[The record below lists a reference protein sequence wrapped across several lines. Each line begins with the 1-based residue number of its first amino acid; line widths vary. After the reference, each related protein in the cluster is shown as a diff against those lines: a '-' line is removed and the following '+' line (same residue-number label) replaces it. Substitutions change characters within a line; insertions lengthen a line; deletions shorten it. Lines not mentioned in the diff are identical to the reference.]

1 MKKLNRYT
9 EPETYFDEMGR
20 KLNMENTWSTIIYWF
35 IILIAAIS
43 LLSSCSQ
50 KHWQKRGIRK
60 NWIQKDSV
68 YLHDTIRGFDTTFI
82 RQFDTT
88 TLTDTFEVIKEGVK
102 VKTVIQ
108 WKNRI
113 VEMQITK
120 RDTVIT
126 NVCPPAILCEDRKWF
141 DRFLLGF
148 AVGVLLMTL
157 IIYLIKK

>member
-1 MKKLNRYT
+1 MKTLLNCS
-9 EPETYFDEMGR
+9 
-20 KLNMENTWSTIIYWF
+20 LVLTII
-35 IILIAAIS
+35 

-50 KHWQKRGIRK
+50 ANWQKRGIRK

-68 YLHDTIRGFDTTFI
+68 ILRDTLFGFTTDTLVQFHDTTLVDTLIVTK
-82 RQFDTT
+82 D
-88 TLTDTFEVIKEGVK
+88 GVTS
-102 VKTVIQ
+102 KTIIQ

-113 VEMQITK
+113 VEQTITK

-148 AVGVLLMTL
+148 AVGILLMTL
-157 IIYLIKK
+157 IIYLLRK

>member
-9 EPETYFDEMGR
+9 EPQNY
-20 KLNMENTWSTIIYWF
+20 LNKSTKRWLICIAIYWAF
-35 IILIAAIS
+35 IAIL

-50 KHWQKRGIRK
+50 SHWQGRGLK
-60 NWIQKDSV
+60 KGWISKDSI

-88 TLTDTFEVIKEGVK
+88 TLTDTFEVLKEGVK

-113 VEMQITK
+113 VEQTITK

-126 NVCPPAILCEDRKWF
+126 NVCPPAILCEDRKWW
-141 DRFLLGF
+141 DRFTFGSAFGILI
-148 AVGVLLMTL
+148 MIT
-157 IIYLIKK
+157 IIYLLRK

>member
-1 MKKLNRYT
+1 MKTLLNCS
-9 EPETYFDEMGR
+9 
-20 KLNMENTWSTIIYWF
+20 LVLTII
-35 IILIAAIS
+35 

-50 KHWQKRGIRK
+50 AHWQSRGLK
-60 NWIQKDSV
+60 KGWISKDSI

-82 RQFDTT
+82 RQFHTT
-88 TLTDTFEVIKEGVK
+88 TLTDTFEVLKEGVK

-126 NVCPPAILCEDRKWF
+126 NVCPPPILCQDRKWF
-141 DRFLLGF
+141 DKFLLGF

-157 IIYLIKK
+157 IIYLLRK

>member
-1 MKKLNRYT
+1 MKKL
-9 EPETYFDEMGR
+9 
-20 KLNMENTWSTIIYWF
+20 LIIA
-35 IILIAAIS
+35 LV

-50 KHWQKRGIRK
+50 KAWQSRGLK
-60 NWIQKDSV
+60 KGWVSKDSI

-88 TLTDTFEVIKEGVK
+88 TLTDTFEVLKEGVK

-113 VEMQITK
+113 VEQTITK

-126 NVCPPAILCEDRKWF
+126 NVCPPQIQPLKSSWWDSKWLWFIIGFVSLWILDR
-141 DRFLLGF
+141 
-148 AVGVLLMTL
+148 
-157 IIYLIKK
+157 IITKLFGKL